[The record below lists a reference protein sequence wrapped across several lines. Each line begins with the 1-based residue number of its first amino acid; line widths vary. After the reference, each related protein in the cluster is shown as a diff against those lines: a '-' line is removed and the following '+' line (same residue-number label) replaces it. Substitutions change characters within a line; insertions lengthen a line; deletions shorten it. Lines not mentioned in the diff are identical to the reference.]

1 MSSKCRKCGNETP
14 KDRQGHEQVCPK
26 CLPMDDRISKILDD
40 ICYEYGMALF
50 NENNTKTMM
59 HAKRHELIASK
70 AADITKLIEEA
81 VDEAEQKMADT
92 CSNPETNSVLKTYCE
107 CREERVRAD
116 ERKKILA
123 VIKKLKDDALNMKGF
138 HTHNND
144 LAQWTVRVCETI
156 LDRLDL
162 CTKAV
167 KGEGE

>member
-81 VDEAEQKMADT
+81 KNEVHQIWTTRMFEKQAEIDKL
-92 CSNPETNSVLKTYCE
+92 CL
-107 CREERVRAD
+107 D